1 MQTQKK
7 RTKSAE
13 TNSKTSCKERTIRL
27 TAHKSV
33 AAIIFIIVL
42 VNILA
47 TIAPTTSFWDCGEF
61 IAASYTLGVPHPPG
75 APLFLLLGRLF
86 SMLPLGENIGYRVNL
101 VSALFSAF
109 TILLLYLSIV
119 RTIRT
124 WRGKEETLGDMIT
137 VYGSAAVGALALAFS
152 TSFWF
157 NAVEAEVYAGSLFF
171 TALAY
176 YLALLWLDYSD
187 VPRGNRIL
195 LLLFYVL
202 GLSSGIHLL
211 NILTLIAITYLVAY
225 KKRPITFGNFFVIG
239 IIGSLILFAIYP
251 TTIQGLPL
259 LITKTSVW
267 SVVVIIAVLSWLSI
281 YFIRRDMRFPAFSSL
296 ALLLVIV
303 GYSTYLFVII
313 RSGLNPFLDENDPET
328 WSGLLSYLNREQY
341 GSESL
346 FVTMFERKA
355 PFWSYQ
361 INQMYIRYF
370 NWQFVATQT
379 KNFYAV
385 PLLLGLLGAVHH
397 FYKEKKGAIAIS
409 FLFFMTGLA
418 IILYVNQDDPQP
430 RERDYS
436 YVGSFYAFAIWIGI
450 GVTTIIE
457 LVRDSFKK
465 INVSLLASVVTV
477 ICLLLVPYQMWAKNY
492 REHDR
497 SGNYVAWDYSY
508 NLLESCEPDAILYTN
523 GDNDTFPLWY
533 LQVVEGVRPDIR
545 VANLSLLNTGWFI
558 QQIRDKYPK
567 VPMPAKIT
575 DSYIKN
581 VVEARD
587 VSGLMDRH
595 WQEVRRVSVNGP
607 TPVDPKLVWDI
618 PATLSYPVGTGGAME
633 HFLRV
638 QDMMIL
644 NTIVSNNWERPIYF
658 AVTVSDANLLGLRNI
673 RNINKNYL
681 AMEGLAFRLY
691 PTPVPLINSEMIEE
705 NMFRR
710 YKYRGVN
717 DPNVYFNDNIQKL
730 LGNYRQGLIQLAFQ
744 YMQEAA
750 ETGDS
755 SLARADLTMNQRL
768 EIMDS
773 LSRYEKALTALE
785 FMDYQIPEDLIPIK
799 MDVITIQIG
808 RIYAMLG
815 KPEEMKKRLDNIT
828 ENMVMSIQKA
838 YEYGIFYLTEAS
850 DKEGARRMFDFCL
863 AQFDD
868 IENYQRIAYTWLQ
881 MSEDKSYPIEVFQK
895 YLVKHNDRQSKIRVA
910 SQAFSIGLDD
920 LAFSIYEPMWLAD
933 PGDKVAVDGL
943 IEYYQLKGNYERAL
957 TLVNDWLG
965 AYPTDSEM
973 EAKKSRIAALMDDKT
988 Q

>member
-1 MQTQKK
+1 L
-7 RTKSAE
+7 
-13 TNSKTSCKERTIRL
+13 KERKIRL
-27 TAHKSV
+27 TVHKTV

-86 SMLPLGENIGYRVNL
+86 SMLPLGDNIGYRVNL

-119 RTIRT
+119 RIIRT
-124 WRGKEETLGDMIT
+124 WRGKEETVGDMIT
-137 VYGSAAVGALALAFS
+137 VYGSAAVGALSLAFS

-176 YLALLWLDYSD
+176 YLALVWMDYSD

-195 LLLFYVL
+195 LFLFYVL

-211 NILTLIAITYLVAY
+211 NVLTLIAITYLVAY
-225 KKRPITFGNFFVIG
+225 KTRPITFGNFIVIG
-239 IIGSLILFAIYP
+239 IIGSLILFTIYP
-251 TTIQGLPL
+251 VTIQGLPL
-259 LITKTSVW
+259 LIKKTNVW
-267 SVVVIIAVLSWLSI
+267 SVVVLLVVLSWLSI
-281 YFIRRDMRFPAFSSL
+281 YFIRRDKRFPAFSAL
-296 ALLLVIV
+296 ALLLVII
-303 GYSTYLFVII
+303 GYSTYMFVLI
-313 RSGLNPFLDENDPET
+313 RSGLDPFLDENDPET
-328 WSGLLSYLNREQY
+328 WSGLLAYLNREQY

-346 FVTMFERKA
+346 FATMFERKA

-361 INQMYIRYF
+361 INKMYVRYF

-379 KNFYAV
+379 KNFYAI

-397 FYKEKKGAIAIS
+397 FYKEKKGALAIS

-457 LVRDSFKK
+457 LVHDSFRK
-465 INVSLLASVVTV
+465 IKLNVLASTVTL
-477 ICLLLVPYQMWAKNY
+477 ICILIVPAQLWFKNY
-492 REHDR
+492 QEHDR

-508 NLLESCEPDAILYTN
+508 NLLESCEPNAILYTN

-533 LQVVEGVRPDIR
+533 LQVVEGVRTDVR

-558 QQIRDKYPK
+558 QQIRDKEPK
-567 VPMPAKIT
+567 VPMPASVT
-575 DSYIKN
+575 DSYLRN
-581 VVEARD
+581 VVESRD

-595 WQEVRRVSVNGP
+595 WQKVRRVSVNGP
-607 TPVDPKLVWDI
+607 TPDSPKLVWDV
-618 PATLSYPVGTGGAME
+618 PATLSYPVGAGGQME
-633 HFLRV
+633 HFLKV
-638 QDMMIL
+638 QDKMIL
-644 NTIVSNNWERPIYF
+644 NTIATNNWKRPIYF

-673 RNINKNYL
+673 RDLNKNYL
-681 AMEGLAFRLY
+681 SMEGLAFRLY
-691 PTPVPLINSEMIEE
+691 PTPVPLINSSKIEE
-705 NMFRR
+705 NMFQ
-710 YKYRGVN
+710 KYRYRGIN
-717 DPNVYFNDNIQKL
+717 DPEVYFNGNIQKL
-730 LGNYRQGLIQLAFQ
+730 LGNYRQGLIQLTFQ
-744 YMQEAA
+744 YMQEV
-750 ETGDS
+750 EEKDDS
-755 SLARADLTMNQRL
+755 SFVEATSLARADMPLEQRL
-768 EIMDS
+768 EIVNS
-773 LSRYEKALTALE
+773 LSSYEKALTALE
-785 FMDYQIPEDLIPIK
+785 FMEYQIPEEIIPIK
-799 MDVITIQIG
+799 MDIISIQIG
-808 RIYAMLG
+808 RLYAIVG
-815 KPEEMKKRLDNIT
+815 RPEEMKKRLDLLTKEINF
-828 ENMVMSIQKA
+828 SIQKA
-838 YEYGIFYLTEAS
+838 YEYGRIYLSEAA
-850 DKEGARRMFDFCL
+850 DPIGAKRMFDFCID
-863 AQFDD
+863 QNDN
-868 IENYQRIAYTWLQ
+868 IENYQQIAYTWLQ
-881 MSEDKSYPIEVFQK
+881 MSNDDSYPAEIFQK
-895 YLVKHNDRQSKIRVA
+895 FLNKHNDRQSKVRVA
-910 SQAFSIGLDD
+910 SHAFKMGLYE

-933 PGDKVAVDGL
+933 PGDKVAVNGL
-943 IEYYQLKGNYERAL
+943 IEYYQVKRNYERAL

-973 EAKKSRIAALMDDKT
+973 ELKKNRLVTLMEENM

>member
-1 MQTQKK
+1 M
-7 RTKSAE
+7 
-13 TNSKTSCKERTIRL
+13 KERTIRL
-27 TAHKSV
+27 TAHKTV

-61 IAASYTLGVPHPPG
+61 ISASYTLGVPHPPG

-119 RTIRT
+119 RIIRT
-124 WRGKEETLGDMIT
+124 WRGKEESLGDMIT
-137 VYGSAAVGALALAFS
+137 VYGSAAVGALSLAFS

-176 YLALLWLDYSD
+176 YLALVWMDYSD

-195 LLLFYVL
+195 LFLFYVV

-211 NILTLIAITYLVAY
+211 NVLTLIAITYLIAY
-225 KKRPITFGNFFVIG
+225 KKRPITLGNFIVIG
-239 IIGSLILFAIYP
+239 VIGSLILFTIYP

-259 LITKTSVW
+259 LVKKTGVW
-267 SVVVIIAVLSWLSI
+267 SVVVLLAVLSWLSI
-281 YFIRRDMRFPAFSSL
+281 YFIRHDKRIPAFSALS
-296 ALLLVIV
+296 LLLVII
-303 GYSTYLFVII
+303 GYSTYMFVII
-313 RSGLNPFLDENDPET
+313 RSGLDPFLDENDPET
-328 WSGLLSYLNREQY
+328 WSGLLAYLNREQY

-346 FVTMFERKA
+346 FATMFERKA

-361 INQMYIRYF
+361 INKMYIRYF
-370 NWQFVATQT
+370 NWQFVGTQA
-379 KNFYAV
+379 KNFYAL
-385 PLLLGLLGAVHH
+385 PLLLGILGAVHH
-397 FYKEKKGAIAIS
+397 FYKEKKGAIAVS
-409 FLFFMTGLA
+409 LLFFMTGLA

-457 LVRDSFKK
+457 LVHESFKK
-465 INVSLLASVVTV
+465 IRINVLASTVTI
-477 ICLLLVPYQMWAKNY
+477 ICLLIVPAHLWVKNY
-492 REHDR
+492 QEHDR

-508 NLLESCEPDAILYTN
+508 NLLESCEPNAILYTN

-533 LQVVEGVRPDIR
+533 LQVVEGVRTDVR

-558 QQIRDKYPK
+558 RQIRDKYPK
-567 VPMPAKIT
+567 VPMPPKIT
-575 DSYIKN
+575 DSYIDN
-581 VVEARD
+581 VIESRD

-595 WQEVRRVSVNGP
+595 WQQVRKVSINGP
-607 TPVDPKLVWDI
+607 TPESPKLVWDV
-618 PATLSYPVGTGGAME
+618 PATLSYPVGAAGAME
-633 HFLRV
+633 HFLKV

-644 NTIVSNNWERPIYF
+644 NTLATNNWERPIYF

-673 RNINKNYL
+673 RDLSKNFL
-681 AMEGLAFRLY
+681 SMEGLAFKLH
-691 PTPVPLINSEMIEE
+691 PTPVPLINSAMIEE
-705 NMFRR
+705 NMFNR

-717 DPNVYFNDNIQKL
+717 DPDVYFNNNIQKL

-744 YMQEAA
+744 YIQGVQDN
-750 ETGDS
+750 GDS
-755 SLARADLTMNQRL
+755 SLVGATSLARADMPLEQRI
-768 EIMDS
+768 EIISS
-773 LSRYEKALTALE
+773 LSSYEKALTALE
-785 FMDYQIPEDLIPIK
+785 FMEYQIPEEIFPIK
-799 MDVITIQIG
+799 MDVIAVQIG

-815 KPEEMKKRLDNIT
+815 KPEEMKKRLDAIT
-828 ENMVMSIQKA
+828 NNDNLSIQQA
-838 YEYGIFYLTEAS
+838 YEYGIFYLSEAA
-850 DKEGARRMFDFCL
+850 DPAGARRMFDFCL
-863 AQFDD
+863 DQFDD
-868 IENYQRIAYTWLQ
+868 LENYRQIASIWLQ
-881 MSEDKSYPIEVFQK
+881 MSNDDSYPQEIFRK
-895 YLVKHNDRQSKIRVA
+895 FLLRHNDRQSKVRVA
-910 SQAFSIGLDD
+910 SLALSIGLNE

-933 PGDKVAVDGL
+933 PGDKAAVDGL
-943 IEYYQLKGNYERAL
+943 IQYYQLKGNYERAM

-965 AYPTDSEM
+965 AYPSDAEM
-973 EAKKSRIAALMDDKT
+973 QNKRERLASLMENKT